1 MLEHLIR
8 TCLRHRALVLVL
20 ALTVLALGIRTAM
33 TLPKDV
39 LPELTRPTVTLLTPA
54 PGLAPEEV
62 ESSVAAP
69 LERAVQ
75 GVPGLER
82 LRTRI
87 EPGLALVIAEF
98 DYGADSQKIRRAVQE
113 RLAGVSGILPSGV
126 VPEMVPETSLMGEIL
141 LVGFK
146 AEPGV
151 ITAAELRDIA
161 ERRVRPALLAVKGV
175 AEIAP
180 IGGGVLRFE
189 VIPDPDRMRA
199 LGVNWEETLAAA
211 KSAGL
216 NVSAGFA
223 EGSEKERAVRVTGL
237 ALEPEKIAA
246 TPVKL
251 VGDRRILLSDFATVR
266 LAPAPM
272 RGDARVNDI
281 PGVILGVTKQ
291 PGVDTPGLSLRVEAA
306 LEALAPS
313 LPKGA
318 APVVLFRQAD
328 FIGLAAGNLVEALRD
343 GALMVAAILVLFL
356 ANIRTTLVTLTAIPL
371 SLAMAALT
379 FAAFGM
385 SVNAMT
391 LGGLAVAVGLVVDDA
406 VVDVEN
412 VFRRLREK
420 AAGGRELSHV
430 EIRHTVADASI
441 EVRSGIL
448 YATLLIALAFAPL
461 YALPGIEGKLFAPV
475 ATATIVAMLAS
486 FVVSLT
492 VVPALASLLLPAAAK
507 KAEKESF
514 TLRAL
519 KAANQKVLL
528 GPALRHPWIACIAA
542 LLLTAGAFSL
552 GPRLGANFL
561 PAFNEGSLLVSM
573 ITPPGTSIARAGDIG
588 SAGSRELLAIPEVKS
603 VGQRVGRA
611 ENSDHV
617 MGVNVVEYDIEFK
630 EHGRPREEVIAE
642 VRDRLNAIPGTALNV
657 GQPLAHRISHMISGV
672 SAQIAVKLYG
682 QDTDKALRHA
692 EALAAEIKKIPGATD
707 VSVERLPSVPQL
719 RVIPDRE
726 KCAAAGLAPGTLAET
741 AAGMIGGATITEWR
755 DGPSVR
761 PVVVS
766 MPETERLTP
775 EAIRALP
782 VNAPDGRAYTLGA
795 LAAVT
800 TAYGPPQI
808 NRENGERRLLLS
820 CNVAGADL
828 ESVADRVKAFVAGK
842 PAPTGLRVSVEG
854 EYESRK
860 ASGRM
865 IALASAG
872 ALLLAGALLYSHF
885 GSLALTAQVLV
896 NIPLAALGGLV
907 AAWWL
912 VGDISVATLIG
923 FVAVAGIGA
932 RNTIMMIDHYLHLM
946 RHEGEE
952 FSREMVVRGSQE
964 RLAPV
969 LMTALAAGIALTPIL
984 LAAGEPGKELLHPVA
999 VVIVGGLFS
1008 STLLDIALTPTVFY
1022 HFGRNGALRALKRW
1036 ED

>member
-1 MLEHLIR
+1 MLNALING
-8 TCLRHRALVLVL
+8 CLRHRALVIV
-20 ALTVLALGIRTAM
+20 AAVAIMVLGIWKAF

-69 LERAVQ
+69 IERSLQ
-75 GVPGLER
+75 GVPGLDR

-87 EPGLALVIAEF
+87 EPGLALIIAEF
-98 DYGADSQKIRRAVQE
+98 DYGADTQRIRRAVQE
-113 RLAGVSGILPSGV
+113 RIAGAEAGLPAGV

-151 ITAAELRDIA
+151 VSAPQLRDIA
-161 ERRVRPALLAVKGV
+161 ERTVRPALLGVKGV

-180 IGGGVLRFE
+180 IGGGVLRME
-189 VIPDPDRMRA
+189 IVPDHERMRA
-199 LGVNWEETLAAA
+199 LGVTWEETLAAA
-211 KSAGL
+211 KTAGL
-216 NVSAGFA
+216 NLSAGFSV
-223 EGSEKERAVRVTGL
+223 GKEKEKAIRIT
-237 ALEPEKIAA
+237 ALTLDADKVAQI
-246 TPVKL
+246 PVKTI
-251 VGDRRILLSDFATVR
+251 GEHRIRVRDFATVN
-266 LAPAPM
+266 LLPAPM
-272 RGDARVNDI
+272 RGDARVGGF

-291 PGVDTPGLSLRVEAA
+291 PGVDTPSLSDRVENA

-318 APVVLFRQAD
+318 EPVVLFRQAD
-328 FIGLAAGNLVEALRD
+328 FISHAADNLVEALRD
-343 GALMVAAILVLFL
+343 GAIMVAVILILFL

-371 SLAMAALT
+371 SLSVSALA

-412 VFRRLREK
+412 VFRRLREN
-420 AAGGRELSHV
+420 AQSTQPRS
-430 EIRHTVADASI
+430 ICTVVAEASM

-448 YATLLIALAFAPL
+448 YATLLIVLAFAPL

-507 KAEKESF
+507 HVEKDSF
-514 TLRAL
+514 VLRAM
-519 KAANQKVLL
+519 KAANKKILL
-528 GPALRHPWIACIAA
+528 GPALRHPWIACTAA
-542 LLLTAGAFSL
+542 LVLLAGAFSL
-552 GPRLGANFL
+552 WPIMGQNFL

-573 ITPPGTSIARAGDIG
+573 VTPPGTSIVRADEIG
-588 SAGSRELLAIPEVKS
+588 AAGSRELIAIPEIKS

-617 MGVNVVEYDIEFK
+617 MGVNVVEYDIEFN
-630 EHGRPREEVIAE
+630 ETGRERHIVIKE
-642 VRDRLNAIPGTALNV
+642 VRDKLSAIPGTAINV

-672 SAQIAVKLYG
+672 PAQIAVKLYG

-692 EALAAEIKKIPGATD
+692 EKLAAEIRQIPGATD
-707 VSVERLPSVPQL
+707 VSVERLPSVLQM
-719 RVIPDRE
+719 RVTPNVE
-726 KCAAAGLAPGTLAET
+726 KCAIAGIAPGAVAEI
-741 AAGMIGGATITEWR
+741 AQGMIGGATTAELR
-755 DGPSVR
+755 DGPLVR
-761 PVVVS
+761 PVVVRV
-766 MPETERLTP
+766 PEEQRLTP
-775 EAIRALP
+775 ESIRVLP
-782 VNAPDGRAYTLGA
+782 LTAPDGRTYTLGD
-795 LAAVT
+795 LASVT
-800 TAYGPPQI
+800 EAYGPPQL
-808 NRENGERRLLLS
+808 NRENGERRIVLS
-820 CNVAGADL
+820 CNVVGADL
-828 ESVADRVKAFVAGK
+828 ESVANRVKEIAAK
-842 PAPTGLRVSVEG
+842 TPAPEGVRLSFEG
-854 EYESRK
+854 EYEARK
-860 ASGRM
+860 SSGRIM
-865 IALASAG
+865 TVAALG
-872 ALLLAGALLYSHF
+872 ALILAGALLYSHF
-885 GSLALTAQVLV
+885 GSMSLAIQVLI
-896 NIPLAALGGLV
+896 NIPLAMLGGII
-907 AAWWL
+907 ASWWL
-912 VGDISVATLIG
+912 LGDISVATLIG

-932 RNTIMMIDHYLHLM
+932 RNTIMMIDHYLHLL
-946 RHEGEE
+946 RHEGEK

-969 LMTALAAGIALTPIL
+969 LMTALAAGIALVPLL
-984 LAAGEPGKELLHPVA
+984 LAAGQPGKELLHPVA
-999 VVIVGGLFS
+999 VVICGGLLS

-1022 HFGRNGALRALKRW
+1022 HFGRAGALKALKRW

>member
-1 MLEHLIR
+1 MLEALIR
-8 TCLRHRALVLVL
+8 TCLRHRALVLV
-20 ALTVLALGIRTAM
+20 AAVAVLTLGIWKAI

-39 LPELTRPTVTLLTPA
+39 LPELTRPTVTLLAPV
-54 PGLAPEEV
+54 PGLAPEEM

-69 LERAVQ
+69 IERSLQ
-75 GVPGLER
+75 GVPGLDR

-98 DYGADSQKIRRAVQE
+98 DYGADTQKIRRAVQE
-113 RLAGVSGILPSGV
+113 RLAGVQNTLPAGASI
-126 VPEMVPETSLMGEIL
+126 EMVPETSLMGEIL

-151 ITAAELRDIA
+151 VSAAQLRDLA
-161 ERRVRPALLAVKGV
+161 ERTVRPALLGVKGV

-180 IGGGVLRFE
+180 IGGGVLRME
-189 VIPDPDRMRA
+189 IVPDHERMRA
-199 LGVNWEETLAAA
+199 LGVSWQETLEAA
-211 KSAGL
+211 KSTGL
-216 NVSAGFA
+216 NLSAGFA
-223 EGSEKERAVRVTGL
+223 VGAEKERAVRITGL
-237 ALEPEKIAA
+237 TLDPEKVAE
-246 TPVKL
+246 TPVKS
-251 VGDRRILLSDFATVR
+251 VGDRRIRLGDFSTVTLS
-266 LAPAPM
+266 PAPM
-272 RGDARVNDI
+272 RGDARVGGF

-291 PGVDTPGLSLRVEAA
+291 PGVDTPSLSDRVEIALKA
-306 LEALAPS
+306 LEPS

-318 APVVLFRQAD
+318 SPIVLFRQAD
-328 FIGLAAGNLVEALRD
+328 FISHAADNLVEALRD
-343 GALMVAAILVLFL
+343 GAIMVAVILILFL

-371 SLAMAALT
+371 SLATAALT

-412 VFRRLREK
+412 VFRRLRENADLEK
-420 AAGGRELSHV
+420 PLPVR
-430 EIRHTVADASI
+430 TVVAQASI

-486 FVVSLT
+486 FVISLT

-507 KAEKESF
+507 RTHKESLV
-514 TLRAL
+514 LRAM
-519 KAANQKVLL
+519 KAANAKLVL
-528 GPALRHPWIACIAA
+528 GPALRHPWLACLVA
-542 LLLTAGAFSL
+542 LILTAGAFSL
-552 GPRLGANFL
+552 WPRLGKNFL
-561 PAFNEGSLLVSM
+561 PAFNEGSLLISM
-573 ITPPGTSIARAGDIG
+573 VTPPGTSITRADEIG
-588 SAGSRELLAIPEVKS
+588 YSGSRELLAVPEVKS

-630 EHGRPREEVIAE
+630 PEG
-642 VRDRLNAIPGTALNV
+642 RDRKVVIEEIRDKLNAIPGTAINV

-672 SAQIAVKLYG
+672 PAQIAVKLYG

-692 EALAAEIKKIPGATD
+692 ETLVAEIKAIPGATD

-726 KCAAAGLAPGTLAET
+726 KCAAAGVSPGVVGDLAT
-741 AAGMIGGATITEWR
+741 GMIGGATVAELR
-755 DGPSVR
+755 DGPLVR
-761 PVVVS
+761 PVVVRV
-766 MPETERLTP
+766 PEDGRRSP
-775 EAIRALP
+775 EAIRLLP
-782 VNAPDGRAYTLGA
+782 VTAPDGRLYTLGD
-795 LAAVT
+795 LATVT
-800 TAYGPPQI
+800 EAYGPPQI
-808 NRENGERRLLLS
+808 NRENGERRIVLS
-820 CNVAGADL
+820 CNVSGADL
-828 ESVADRVKAFVAGK
+828 ESVANRVKEIAEK
-842 PAPTGLRVSVEG
+842 TPAPEGIRLSFEG
-854 EYESRK
+854 EYEARK
-860 ASGRM
+860 SSQRVMAVA
-865 IALASAG
+865 ALG
-872 ALLLAGALLYSHF
+872 ALVLAAALLYSHF
-885 GSLALTAQVLV
+885 GSLSLAMQVLV
-896 NIPLAALGGLV
+896 NIPLAALGGII
-907 AAWWL
+907 AAWWM

-946 RHEGEE
+946 NHEGEK
-952 FSREMVVRGSQE
+952 FSKEMVMRGSQE

-969 LMTALAAGIALTPIL
+969 LMTALAAGIALVPLL
-984 LAAGEPGKELLHPVA
+984 LAAGQPGKELLHPVA
-999 VVIVGGLFS
+999 VVIVGGLIS

-1022 HFGRNGALRALKRW
+1022 HFGRAGALRALKRW

>member
-1 MLEHLIR
+1 MLESLIR
-8 TCLRHRALVLVL
+8 ACLRQRALVLVL
-20 ALTVLALGIRTAM
+20 ALVTLILGMWKAV

-62 ESSVAAP
+62 ESAVAAP

-113 RLAGVSGILPSGV
+113 RLAGVSGILPRGV
-126 VPEMVPETSLMGEIL
+126 TPEMIPETSLMGEIL

-151 ITAAELRDIA
+151 ISAAELRDIA

-180 IGGGVLRFE
+180 VGGGVLRFE
-189 VIPDPDRMRA
+189 IIPQPERMRA
-199 LGVNWEETLAAA
+199 LGVSWEETLRSA
-211 KSAGL
+211 KEAGL

-223 EGSEKERAVRVTGL
+223 EGSEQERAVRITGL
-237 ALEPEKIAA
+237 ALEPEKIAG

-251 VGDRRILLSDFATVR
+251 VGDRRILLRDFATVR

-291 PGVDTPGLSLRVEAA
+291 PGVDTPGLSQRVEAA

-328 FIGLAAGNLVEALRD
+328 FIGLASGNLVEALRD

-356 ANIRTTLVTLTAIPL
+356 ANVRTTLVTLTAIPL
-371 SLAMAALT
+371 SLAGAALT

-412 VFRRLREK
+412 VFRRLREN
-420 AAGGRELSHV
+420 AALERPRPV
-430 EIRHTVADASI
+430 RAVVAEASI

-507 KAEKESF
+507 KAERDSLV
-514 TLRAL
+514 LRGM
-519 KAANQKVLL
+519 KAVNQKVLL
-528 GPALRHPWIACIAA
+528 GPALRHPWIACIVA

-552 GPRLGANFL
+552 GPKLGANFL

-573 ITPPGTSIARAGDIG
+573 ITPPGTSIARAGEIG
-588 SAGSRELLAIPEVKS
+588 SSGSKELIAIPEVKS

-630 EHGRPREEVIAE
+630 EHGRPRKEVIQE

-692 EALAAEIKKIPGATD
+692 EVLAGEIKKIPGATD

-719 RVIPDRE
+719 RVVPDRE
-726 KCAAAGLAPGTLAET
+726 KCAAAGIAPGALAEL
-741 AAGMIGGATITEWR
+741 ASGMIGGATVTEWR

-761 PVVVS
+761 PVVVRV
-766 MPETERLTP
+766 PEENRLTP

-782 VNAPDGRAYTLGA
+782 VDAPDGRTYSLDA
-795 LAAVT
+795 LASVD

-820 CNVAGADL
+820 CNVAGIDL
-828 ESVADRVKAFVAGK
+828 ESVANRVKEIVAAT
-842 PAPTGLRVSVEG
+842 PAPEGLRLSVEG
-854 EYESRK
+854 EYESRR

-872 ALLLAGALLYSHF
+872 ALLLAAALLYSHF
-885 GSLALTAQVLV
+885 GSLALTAQVMV

-907 AAWWL
+907 ATWWL
-912 VGDISVATLIG
+912 LGDISVATLIG

-932 RNTIMMIDHYLHLM
+932 RNTIMMIDHYLHLL
-946 RHEGEE
+946 RHEGEK
-952 FSREMVVRGSQE
+952 FSMEMVIRGSQE

-969 LMTALAAGIALTPIL
+969 LMTALAAGIALVPLL

-999 VVIVGGLFS
+999 VVIVGGLIS
-1008 STLLDIALTPTVFY
+1008 STLLDIALTPTVFH
-1022 HFGRNGALRALKRW
+1022 HFGKDGALLAMKRR
-1036 ED
+1036 EE

>member
-1 MLEHLIR
+1 MLEALIR
-8 TCLRHRALVLVL
+8 ACLRQRALVLV
-20 ALTVLALGIRTAM
+20 AAVAVLTLGIWKAL

-39 LPELTRPTVTLLTPA
+39 LPELTRPTVTLLAPV
-54 PGLAPEEV
+54 PGLAPEEM

-69 LERAVQ
+69 LERALQ
-75 GVPGLER
+75 GVPGLDR

-98 DYGADSQKIRRAVQE
+98 DYGADTQKIRRAVQE
-113 RLAGVSGILPSGV
+113 RVAGVQSNLPAGASV
-126 VPEMVPETSLMGEIL
+126 EMVPETSLMGEIL

-151 ITAAELRDIA
+151 ISAAQLRDIA
-161 ERRVRPALLAVKGV
+161 ERTVRPALLGVKGV

-180 IGGGVLRFE
+180 IGGGVLRME
-189 VIPDPDRMRA
+189 IVPDYERMRA
-199 LGVNWEETLAAA
+199 LGVSWEETLEAA
-211 KSAGL
+211 KSTGL
-216 NVSAGFA
+216 NLSAGFA
-223 EGSEKERAVRVTGL
+223 VGSEKERAIRITGL
-237 ALEPEKIAA
+237 TLDPAQVAA
-246 TPVKL
+246 TPVKS
-251 VGDRRILLSDFATVR
+251 VGDRRIRLGDFCTVTLS
-266 LAPAPM
+266 PAPM
-272 RGDARVNDI
+272 RGDARVGGF

-291 PGVDTPGLSLRVEAA
+291 PGVDTPSLSDRVEAA
-306 LEALAPS
+306 LKALEPS

-318 APVVLFRQAD
+318 APIVLFRQAD
-328 FIGLAAGNLVEALRD
+328 FISHAADNLVEALRD
-343 GALMVAAILVLFL
+343 GAIMVAVILVLFL

-371 SLAMAALT
+371 SLATAALT

-412 VFRRLREK
+412 VFRRLREN
-420 AAGGRELSHV
+420 AALEKPQPVRNV
-430 EIRHTVADASI
+430 VAQASI

-486 FVVSLT
+486 FVISLT

-507 KAEKESF
+507 STHKESLV
-514 TLRAL
+514 LRAM
-519 KAANQKVLL
+519 KAANKKLVL
-528 GPALRHPWIACIAA
+528 GPALRHPWLACLAA
-542 LLLTAGAFSL
+542 LVLLAGAFSL
-552 GPRLGANFL
+552 WPRLGKNFL
-561 PAFNEGSLLVSM
+561 PAFNEGSLLISM
-573 ITPPGTSIARAGDIG
+573 VTPPGTSIIRADEIG
-588 SAGSRELLAIPEVKS
+588 FAGSRELLAVPEVKS

-630 EHGRPREEVIAE
+630 EDG
-642 VRDRLNAIPGTALNV
+642 RDRKVVIKEIRDKLNAIPGTAINV

-672 SAQIAVKLYG
+672 PAQIAVKLYG

-692 EALAAEIKKIPGATD
+692 EALAAEIKGIPGATD

-726 KCAAAGLAPGTLAET
+726 KCAAAGVSPGAVGDLAT
-741 AAGMIGGATITEWR
+741 GMIGGATVAELR
-755 DGPSVR
+755 DGPLVR
-761 PVVVS
+761 PVVVRV
-766 MPETERLTP
+766 PEDGRLAP
-775 EAIRALP
+775 EAIRLLP
-782 VNAPDGRAYTLGA
+782 VTAPDGRVYTLGD
-795 LAAVT
+795 LATVT
-800 TAYGPPQI
+800 EAYGPPQI
-808 NRENGERRLLLS
+808 NRENGERRIVLS
-820 CNVAGADL
+820 CNVSGADL
-828 ESVADRVKAFVAGK
+828 ESVANRVKEIAAK
-842 PAPTGLRVSVEG
+842 TPAPEGIRLSFEG
-854 EYESRK
+854 EYEARK
-860 ASGRM
+860 SSQQVMAVA
-865 IALASAG
+865 ALG
-872 ALLLAGALLYSHF
+872 ALVLAAALLYSHF
-885 GSLALTAQVLV
+885 GSLSLAMQVLI
-896 NIPLAALGGLV
+896 NIPLAALGGIV
-907 AAWWL
+907 AAWWMI
-912 VGDISVATLIG
+912 GDISVATLIG

-946 RHEGEE
+946 NHEGEK
-952 FSREMVVRGSQE
+952 FSREMVIRGSQE

-969 LMTALAAGIALTPIL
+969 LMTALAAGIALVPLL

-999 VVIVGGLFS
+999 VVIVGGLIS

-1022 HFGRNGALRALKRW
+1022 HFGKAGAMKALKRW